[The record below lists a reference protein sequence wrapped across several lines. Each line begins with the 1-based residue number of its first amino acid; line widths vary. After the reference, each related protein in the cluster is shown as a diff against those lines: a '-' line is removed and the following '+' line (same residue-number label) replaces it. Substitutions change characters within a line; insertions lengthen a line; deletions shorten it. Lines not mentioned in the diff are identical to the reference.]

1 MRKICSFMAALCF
14 FAVFVGNA
22 AAADT
27 QAKQQEKAAED
38 YQTSGVVLQNLP
50 VFYEQLKDKLT
61 YPMSWNSNKYSNFN
75 SWKKDARNRVMSA
88 LPTEKKVPFAPQ
100 VLAKEDRGTY
110 TAEKI
115 AFNITPESRVLA
127 LVLVPKGNGPF
138 PAAVLL
144 HDHGGEFTIG
154 KEKMI
159 KTWGD
164 TAKETI
170 AEKWSQKYFS
180 GRFVGDELAK
190 RGYVV
195 LATDALGWGD
205 RGPLKSDAQQA
216 LASNMFNLG
225 SSLGGLMAYEDMRS
239 VDFLASQPQVDK
251 NKIASIGFSMGAYRS
266 WQLAALS
273 DKVKAGIA
281 VCWMGTTKGL
291 MVPGNNQLKGQSAF
305 QMMLPGVVNDLDY
318 PDVASL
324 AAPKPMLFY
333 NGGIDTL
340 FPPDTVQQ
348 AYAGMHKVWDSQH
361 ADSQLETKIW
371 AGLGHVFVQEEQ
383 EAAFAWLDRQLGI
396 K

>member
-1 MRKICSFMAALCF
+1 MAALCF
-14 FAVFVGNA
+14 FAVVIGNA

-27 QAKQQEKAAED
+27 QEKQQENPAAD
-38 YQTSGVVLQNLP
+38 YQTSGVVSQNLP

-88 LPTEKKVPFAPQ
+88 LPIEKKVPFAPQ

-127 LVLVPKGNGPF
+127 LVLVPKGKGPF
-138 PAAVLL
+138 PAAVLF

-164 TAKETI
+164 TDKETI

-190 RGYVV
+190 HGYVV

-205 RGPLKSDAQQA
+205 RGPLKSAAQQA

-251 NKIASIGFSMGAYRS
+251 TKIASIGFSMGAYRS
-266 WQLAALS
+266 WQVAALS

-348 AYAGMHKVWDSQH
+348 AYAGMRKVWDSQH
-361 ADSQLETKIW
+361 ADSKLETKIW

-383 EAAFAWLDRQLGI
+383 EAAFAWLDQQFGI

>member
-1 MRKICSFMAALCF
+1 MRKICSLMAALCF
-14 FAVFVGNA
+14 FAVFIGNA

-27 QAKQQEKAAED
+27 QTKQQEKAVED

-75 SWKKDARNRVMSA
+75 SWKKDARNRVMLA

-164 TAKETI
+164 TDKETI

-251 NKIASIGFSMGAYRS
+251 NKIASVGFSMGAYRS

-348 AYAGMHKVWDSQH
+348 AYAGMHKVWDSQY